1 MSTRRADK
9 IASQIQRE
17 ISNLLLEQV
26 NDPRL
31 SGFLSITQVVVSSDL
46 KYAKVFV
53 SVLGDDVDKTE
64 VQKGLDAATG
74 FLRRELAPLLTMRQ
88 VPEITFHFD
97 DSIEQAFEVMKRI
110 DEVTAEDNKRNAGS
124 AEK

>member
-9 IASQIQRE
+9 IGSLMQRE
-17 ISNLLLEQV
+17 ISALLLEQV

-31 SGFLSITQVVVSSDL
+31 SGLLSITQVAVSSDL

-53 SVLGDDVDKTE
+53 SVMGDSVDKAE
-64 VQKGLDAATG
+64 IKKGLDAATG
-74 FLRRELAPLLTMRQ
+74 FFRRELAPLLTMRQ

-97 DSIEQAFEVMKRI
+97 DSIERAFEVMKRI
-110 DEVTAEDNKRNAGS
+110 DEVTAEDNKHNPGS
-124 AEK
+124 TGK